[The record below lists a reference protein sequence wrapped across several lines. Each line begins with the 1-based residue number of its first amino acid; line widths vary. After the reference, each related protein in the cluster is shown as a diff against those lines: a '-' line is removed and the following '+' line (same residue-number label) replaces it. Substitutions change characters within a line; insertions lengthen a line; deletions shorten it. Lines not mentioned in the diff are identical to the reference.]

1 MGMLGSWHMCKDG
14 RGLGFRV
21 TPIGVLIIN
30 GGLPEHLDKTEILYF
45 MKARTLREQATKG
58 L

>member
-1 MGMLGSWHMCKDG
+1 MRKNKCKDG

-21 TPIGVLIIN
+21 TPIGVLLIN

-45 MKARTLREQATKG
+45 MKARTLPEQTTKG